1 MRLPNLFGPFLGF
14 VRGKLIR
21 CVYQIAVGLSEML
34 IDFSNERERQEDADT
49 SKGIDAGHLDY

>member
-1 MRLPNLFGPFLGF
+1 
-14 VRGKLIR
+14 
-21 CVYQIAVGLSEML
+21 ML